1 MQNFDF
7 KPGMIPLLPTIHG
20 MENENPYVHI
30 REFEEVVT
38 TFHNQV
44 GGIDTIRL
52 KFFPFS
58 LKERIKGW
66 LYSLR
71 PGSIG
76 TWGEMT
82 YEIFKK
88 YFPEHK
94 MNALKRKFS
103 IFSLK
108 ESETLYQAWKRFK
121 DLLNLCPHHGYESWR
136 IVIYF
141 YEGLTNKERQFVE
154 TMCNREVLQKDPDE
168 AIEYLNDLVEKAHPW
183 TGPNSVESTNWT
195 RPNASI
201 SSSGGVY

>member
-1 MQNFDF
+1 
-7 KPGMIPLLPTIHG
+7 MIPLLPTIHG

-58 LKERIKGW
+58 LKERTKGW

-82 YEIFKK
+82 HEIFKK

-94 MNALKRKFS
+94 MNALKRKFL
-103 IFSLK
+103 IFSQK

-154 TMCNREVLQKDPDE
+154 MMCNR
-168 AIEYLNDLVEKAHPW
+168 
-183 TGPNSVESTNWT
+183 
-195 RPNASI
+195 
-201 SSSGGVY
+201 